1 LKKLKTNS
9 LIILMAMTVLT
20 FGVGDIV
27 TTALFLNNNIEESEQ
42 TTIPHENIIKENNYF
57 ATWILDNFNFW
68 GLVALKIIYFI
79 FLTLFIYKCQEFPL
93 TAIAVMVT
101 ITIFGVI
108 ATTHNLC
115 ILNEKPAIL
124 PTYNF
129 FLYVVLFSVPPIII
143 LAAENAKQKFKI

>member
-1 LKKLKTNS
+1 MKKLKTNS

-20 FGVGDIV
+20 FGIGDLA
-27 TTALFLNNNIEESEQ
+27 TTTLFLNNGNTEG
-42 TTIPHENIIKENNYF
+42 NLF
-57 ATWILDNFNFW
+57 ARWLFNSFGFW
-68 GLVALKIIYFI
+68 GLVTLKIICFI
-79 FLTLFIYKCQEFPL
+79 FLALFIYKCQEFPL